1 MVSPQSLGMAWALL
15 PSTRVPARTHDMP
28 RRLNFNRIDRYIGS
42 QLALA
47 LLLVTLGFVLLI
59 WLTQSLRFIQIIVA
73 HGLSP
78 LVFIRLTSLLVPS
91 FVATILPITCFIV
104 VLFVYARL
112 GGDRELTIMRGIGLS
127 DFAMARP
134 ALAVAA
140 GSVLLGYV
148 LNLGVV
154 PACLGAFRDY
164 QYEIRNQIAAFL
176 LEPGVFTPVAGN
188 ITVYVQSRGADNSL
202 RGILIEDGRDP
213 SAPATILAR
222 TGHLVVNPAGPV
234 VELQDG
240 SREQIDPKTGRLDML
255 SFARNELSLAQH
267 AKTSAPEYVDA
278 SEAPLG
284 ALLHPGADLRSSD
297 RGKWLVEAHRRLTAP
312 LTALSYTLVGLVA
325 VLGGVFRRHGGY
337 MRLATAVGVVTA
349 LVALGL
355 GVSNLA
361 ARDTRL
367 LPLIWA
373 VALIPGLGAAFLLA
387 RQGAPRG

>member
-1 MVSPQSLGMAWALL
+1 
-15 PSTRVPARTHDMP
+15 MP
-28 RRLNFNRIDRYIGS
+28 RRLNFNRIDRYIS
-42 QLALA
+42 FQLVLA
-47 LLLVTLGFVLLI
+47 LLLVTLGFVALI

-104 VLFVYARL
+104 VVFVYGRL
-112 GGDRELTIMRGIGLS
+112 NGDRELTIMRGIGLS

-134 ALAVAA
+134 ALSVAA
-140 GSVLLGYV
+140 GAVLLGYV

-164 QYEIRNQIAAFL
+164 QYEIRNQMAAFL
-176 LEPGVFTPVAGN
+176 LEPGVFTPVTGN
-188 ITVYVQSRGADNSL
+188 ITVYVQSRGPDNSL

-213 SAPATILAR
+213 TAPATILAR
-222 TGHLVVNPAGPV
+222 TGQLLVNPAGPV

-240 SREQIDPKTGRLDML
+240 SREQIDPKTGQLDL
-255 SFARNELSLAQH
+255 LGFQRNELSLAQA
-267 AKTSAPEYVDA
+267 AKISAPEYIDA
-278 SEAPLG
+278 SEASLG
-284 ALLHPGADLRSSD
+284 ALLHPGPDLRPGD

-325 VLGGVFRRHGGY
+325 ALGGVFRRHGGVL
-337 MRLATAVGVVTA
+337 RPAAAVAVVTV

-373 VALIPGLGAAFLLA
+373 VTLIPGLSAAFLLV
-387 RQGAPRG
+387 RQGAPRA

>member
-1 MVSPQSLGMAWALL
+1 
-15 PSTRVPARTHDMP
+15 MP
-28 RRLNFNRIDRYIGS
+28 RRLSFHRIDRYIS
-42 QLALA
+42 FQLVLA
-47 LLLVTLGFVLLI
+47 LLLVTLGFVALI

-78 LVFIRLTSLLVPS
+78 LVFLRLTSLLVPS

-104 VLFVYARL
+104 VLFIYGRL
-112 GGDRELTIMRGIGLS
+112 AGDREITIMRGIGLS
-127 DFAMARP
+127 DFSLARP
-134 ALAVAA
+134 ALSVAGGA
-140 GSVLLGYV
+140 VLLGYV
-148 LNLGVV
+148 LNVAVV

-176 LEPGVFTPVAGN
+176 LEPGVFTPVSGG

-213 SAPATILAR
+213 AAPATILAR
-222 TGHLVVNPAGPV
+222 TGQLVVNPAGPM

-240 SREQIDPKTGRLDML
+240 SREQIDPKTGRLDVL
-255 SFARNELSLAQH
+255 SFTRNELSLAQA
-267 AKTSAPEYVDA
+267 AKASAPEYVDA
-278 SEAPLG
+278 SEASLS
-284 ALLHPGADLRSSD
+284 ALLHPGSDLRPSD

-312 LTALSYTLVGLVA
+312 LSTLSYTLIGLVA
-325 VLGGVFRRHGGY
+325 ALGGVFRRHGGLL
-337 MRLATAVGVVTA
+337 RPAAAVAIVTV

-355 GVSNLA
+355 GVGNLA

-373 VALIPGLGAAFLLA
+373 VALLPGAGAAFMLT